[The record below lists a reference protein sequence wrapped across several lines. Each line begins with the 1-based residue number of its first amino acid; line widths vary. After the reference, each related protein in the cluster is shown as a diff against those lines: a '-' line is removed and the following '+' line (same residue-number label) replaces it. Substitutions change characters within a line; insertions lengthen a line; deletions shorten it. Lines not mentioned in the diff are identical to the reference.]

1 MQAAAHGFEHLL
13 QLGLGAHH
21 IQAVVQPGH
30 ERAVGDDELIAPL
43 GGADQ
48 HLRHP
53 FPVEVAEAVAQNGV
67 ALLHLEADHVD
78 ASAGEG
84 LDGDGGGEAEDTGD
98 LLGRRQVGVD
108 DHVQPD
114 LPLQHIGVTAVV
126 RVAYPGHSVLR
137 AQALGD
143 EAAHQVRLVHAG
155 DGDDQVGASYA
166 GLHQHADR
174 RAVAVEAHGVQC
186 AVGTAEM
193 LRLVIHQRDV
203 VLLLGQ
209 LLGDGI
215 AHLAAAYDD
224 DLHVSSS
231 APAARSLSSSAAE
244 NSAPSINTCPD
255 IYSHSSTTITVAI
268 EP

>member
-1 MQAAAHGFEHLL
+1 M
-13 QLGLGAHH
+13 QLGLRAHH
-21 IQAVVQPGH
+21 IQPVVQLGH
-30 ERAVGDDELIAPL
+30 ERAVGNDELVAPL

-53 FPVEVAEAVAQNGV
+53 LPVEIAEAVAQEGV
-67 ALLHLEADHVD
+67 ALLRLEAHHVD

-84 LDGDGGGEAEDTGD
+84 LDGDGGGEAEDAGD
-98 LLGRRQVGVD
+98 LLGCRQVGVD

-126 RVAYPGHSVLR
+126 RVAYPGHGVLR

-155 DGDDQVGASYA
+155 DGDDQVGASHA

-174 RAVAVEAHGVQC
+174 RAVAVEAHGVQR

-224 DLHVSSS
+224 DLHASSS
-231 APAARSLSSSAAE
+231 PPEGAAVCLFSSRAAA
-244 NSAPSINTCPD
+244 NSAPSISICPD
-255 IYSHSSTTITVAI
+255 IYSHSSTTITVAM
-268 EP
+268 EPYSTE